1 MDPIATHKINHKG
14 ILNISAFK
22 LENENKNIFCQMA
35 RRFTELIIQEEKKEI
50 ENNINK
56 KKEIKIKQD
65 IHSKLAEKLESSFYD
80 EKVDDSLKFENVP
93 FGSMNG
99 FTVNSASPND
109 TNYKKDKIKKNRTS
123 LKEEIEISQQFQQKI
138 PKYFIRKNFDLMRI
152 VEDQVKYSIYN
163 KIINI

>member
-35 RRFTELIIQEEKKEI
+35 RRLTELIIQEEKKET

-80 EKVDDSLKFENVP
+80 EKADDSLKFENVP

-99 FTVNSASPND
+99 IAVNSASPNEI
-109 TNYKKDKIKKNRTS
+109 NYKKDKIKKNRTS

-163 KIINI
+163 KIINV